1 MKLLDMKYNKIWR
14 RGDVM
19 MSGLFTDL
27 SWLHISRI
35 IIRAGATGTAAH
47 LVIVILTQST
57 VTTRQSLLSL
67 TIRKPE
73 AHSWS
78 KACSRELCFRKYLE
92 VYRSPS
98 SPRSGSRLSFR
109 VSCRHLQS
117 DKASFYLPTIPTLKT
132 SLQRADFPQTR
143 ILPSFLKPVVDMS
156 PLPMANVPL

>member
-1 MKLLDMKYNKIWR
+1 
-14 RGDVM
+14 M

-35 IIRAGATGTAAH
+35 IIRAGATGTASH
-47 LVIVILTQST
+47 LVIVILTQSPSSPS
-57 VTTRQSLLSL
+57 SLLSL

-92 VYRSPS
+92 VYLSPS

-109 VSCRHLQS
+109 VSCRNLIRHSHVLDCS
-117 DKASFYLPTIPTLKT
+117 YLEDLPAESGLPTNQDP
-132 SLQRADFPQTR
+132 SQ
-143 ILPSFLKPVVDMS
+143 LPE
-156 PLPMANVPL
+156 ARG

>member
-1 MKLLDMKYNKIWR
+1 
-14 RGDVM
+14 

-35 IIRAGATGTAAH
+35 IIRAGATGTASH
-47 LVIVILTQST
+47 LVIVILTQSPSSPS
-57 VTTRQSLLSL
+57 SLLSL
-67 TIRKPE
+67 TIRNPE